1 MMNEK
6 VIWEA
11 INSVADDY
19 ESISAAQ
26 AERIRSAST
35 FGIAAQQLSL
45 AFTAK
50 HSPDDDFDLTVMRK
64 RIELAYIA
72 ATNVGFPDTAYRMAK
87 KCLAIKE
94 NE

>member
-1 MMNEK
+1 MNEK

-11 INSVADDY
+11 IKSVADDY

-35 FGIAAQQLSL
+35 FGIAAQELSL

-50 HSPDDDFDLTVMRK
+50 HSPDDDFDPFTVMRK

-72 ATNVGFPDTAYRMAK
+72 ATNVGFPDTAYHMAK

-94 NE
+94 NK